1 MGTRISQSAVY
12 AFVAIACAASPVAAQ
27 NAPGTAVV
35 PYVAIGSANA
45 APAGVA
51 VVVPI
56 TSTLSVETDVA
67 YRQGANDHPAL
78 STNATLLWSLP
89 SVGRATPYLAGGVG
103 LAQQELPLLT
113 RGSVPVG
120 LRSQLAVT
128 VNAGGGV
135 KVPINDRVALRTDAR
150 WFRSLGVSGSEQF
163 RVAQGI
169 SVGVGK
175 R

>member
-1 MGTRISQSAVY
+1 MRVSRSSLFV
-12 AFVAIACAASPVAAQ
+12 FVAMAWAATPVAAQ
-27 NAPGTAVV
+27 NALGTKVV
-35 PYVAIGSANA
+35 PYVAIGSANSS
-45 APAGVA
+45 PAGVA

-56 TSTLSVETDVA
+56 ISTLSIETEVA
-67 YRQGANDHPAL
+67 YRQGASDHHAL
-78 STNATLLWSLP
+78 STNASLLWSLP

-103 LAQQELPLLT
+103 LAQQDLLLIT
-113 RGSVPVG
+113 RGAPPVG
-120 LRSQLAVT
+120 LRSQLAFT

-135 KVPINDRVALRTDAR
+135 NVPINGRVALRTDAR